1 MNNEKVELI
10 RKAIQSKNVE
20 EYEIYL
26 ISQQIYETQ
35 FLKNQIDS
43 EREIN
48 DLEYIIRI
56 LSQRN
61 IETGI
66 GIVKGN
72 SIDPKEIEKYINTC
86 LLLAKNNSTS
96 KYNFPEKKS
105 ISQIS
110 TADQKLIKDPLRA
123 KKEICEEL
131 ITEINEYKDATPTF
145 GRFRIHIQKRFL
157 NNSNGIDLDDL
168 RTFFYLEFSL
178 KTQEK
183 GKLSEYW
190 ESEYIKEREHLN
202 FNKRVEK
209 WARISKDNLKAKPP
223 KSKKQALVIFS
234 PSLLKD
240 AINPVVG
247 FQALGKAFHEKVSK
261 FNLNEK
267 VASDNFTIIDNGLLE
282 GGLLT
287 NAWDGEGNAQ
297 QKNEIIE
304 NGIFKK
310 RLFDQKY
317 AILGDTISTGNGIR
331 TENGSIT
338 NGNTNLQILPG
349 DISLEEMISN
359 VKEGYYIEK
368 CSWLEPDEFSGSFGA
383 EIRNG
388 YFIKNGRFSN
398 PIKGGNVSGNVLEMI
413 KNCQFISKET
423 EFSSNSLFP
432 YIAFPN
438 LTISF

>member
-10 RKAIQSKNVE
+10 RKALQSKNVE

-26 ISQQIYETQ
+26 VSQQIYETQ

-61 IETGI
+61 NETGI
-66 GIVKGN
+66 GIIKGN
-72 SIDPKEIEKYINTC
+72 SIDPKEIERNINTC
-86 LLLAKNNSTS
+86 ILLAKNNSTS
-96 KYNFPEKKS
+96 KYNFPEKKT
-105 ISQIS
+105 ISQII
-110 TADQKLIKDPLRA
+110 TADQKLIKDPLGA

-131 ITEINEYKDATPTF
+131 LAEINEYKDVLPTF

-168 RTFFYLEFSL
+168 KTFFYLEFSL

-183 GKLSEYW
+183 GKLSESW
-190 ESEYIKEREHLN
+190 ENEYIKEREHLN
-202 FNKRVEK
+202 FNERVEK
-209 WARISKDNLKAKPP
+209 WARIAKDTLKAQPP
-223 KSKKQALVIFS
+223 KSKKQALVIFT
-234 PSLLKD
+234 PSLLKY

-247 FQALGKAFHEKVSK
+247 FHALGRAFHEKVSK

-287 NAWDGEGNAQ
+287 NSWDGEGNTQ
-297 QKNEIIE
+297 QKNNIIE

-317 AILGDTISTGNGIR
+317 AILGNTISTGNGIR
-331 TENGSIT
+331 AENGSIT

-349 DISLEEMISN
+349 DVSLEEMISN

-368 CSWLEPDEFSGSFGA
+368 CSWLNPDELSGSFGA

-398 PIKGGNVSGNVLEMI
+398 PIKGGNVSGNILEMI
-413 KNCQFISKET
+413 KKCQYISKET
-423 EFSSNSLFP
+423 EFSSDSLFP
-432 YIAFPN
+432 YIAFEN